1 MIKVRKKPARKQ
13 LETMIS
19 LINIVFLMLIFF
31 LVAGQLAPPQDPEV
45 TLSEAAEAD
54 SLPPPDALYVRADGT
69 LVYREQP
76 VTAEVY
82 LRDHIQSSGT
92 EEMEVRL
99 GADETLKA
107 SDLLT
112 HVSSLYEAG
121 AKRVFIVTQRGQE

>member
-1 MIKVRKKPARKQ
+1 
-13 LETMIS
+13 MIS

-121 AKRVFIVTQRGQE
+121 AKRVFIVTRRGQE